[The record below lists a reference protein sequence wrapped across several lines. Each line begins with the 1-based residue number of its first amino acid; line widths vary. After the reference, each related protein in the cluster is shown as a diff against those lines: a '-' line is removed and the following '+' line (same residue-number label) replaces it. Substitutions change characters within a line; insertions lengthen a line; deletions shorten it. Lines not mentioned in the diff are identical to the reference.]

1 MIHIEASYDG
11 NKTILDT
18 PHENSERLSPFSL
31 ACPFG
36 QSDRALQQSGGKRVR
51 LTNQIG
57 RYKTATGS
65 MWYDQWEIRHRQV
78 ATVGVNVYGPRDI
91 I

>member
-1 MIHIEASYDG
+1 MVDVVASSD
-11 NKTILDT
+11 DT
-18 PHENSERLSPFSL
+18 KLFSDPPHENSERLHPFSI
-31 ACPFG
+31 ACAFD
-36 QSDRALQQSGGKRVR
+36 QSDRALQQSGGKPVR